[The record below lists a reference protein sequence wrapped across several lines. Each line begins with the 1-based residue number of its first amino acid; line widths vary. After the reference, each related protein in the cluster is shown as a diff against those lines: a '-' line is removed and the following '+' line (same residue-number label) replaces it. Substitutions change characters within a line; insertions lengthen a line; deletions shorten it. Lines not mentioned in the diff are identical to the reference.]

1 MKNFALAIGLLF
13 FSQVSNAVE
22 LLQAQYDNQS
32 QVLTLDVVYVGG
44 LKEHKF
50 SLVFDPCNV
59 ENGTKQIAARLM
71 DSGYDDTGRQEI
83 FETIQI
89 PLNSVT
95 CKPATLWVR
104 SGRFSQK
111 SIWID

>member
-1 MKNFALAIGLLF
+1 MKNFTLALGLLF
-13 FSQVSNAVE
+13 FSQLSNAAE

-32 QVLTLDVVYVGG
+32 QVLTLDVVYMGG

-50 SLVFDPCNV
+50 SLALDQCNL
-59 ENGTKQIAARLM
+59 ENGTKQIAARM
-71 DSGYDDTGRQEI
+71 IDTGYDDTGRQEI

-89 PLNSVT
+89 PLNSMT
-95 CKPATLWVR
+95 CKPATLWIR

-111 SIWID
+111 SVWID

>member
-1 MKNFALAIGLLF
+1 MKNFFLAMGLLF
-13 FSQVSNAVE
+13 FSQISNAAE
-22 LLQAQYDNQS
+22 LLQVQYDSQS

-50 SLVFDPCNV
+50 SLLLDQCSV
-59 ENGTKQIAARLM
+59 ENGTKQLAARLI
-71 DSGYDDTGRQEI
+71 DSGYNDTGRQEI

-89 PLNSVT
+89 PLKSVT

-111 SIWID
+111 SVWID

>member
-1 MKNFALAIGLLF
+1 MKNFFLAIGLLF
-13 FSQVSNAVE
+13 LSQILNAAE

-50 SLVFDPCNV
+50 SLALDPCSL
-59 ENGTKQIAARLM
+59 ENGTMQIAARLI
-71 DSGYDDTGRQEI
+71 DSGFDDTGRQEI
-83 FETIQI
+83 FETVQI

-95 CKPATLWVR
+95 CKPATLWIR

-111 SIWID
+111 SVWIE

>member
-1 MKNFALAIGLLF
+1 MKSFFLGLGLLF
-13 FSQVSNAVE
+13 FSQLSSATE

-50 SLVFDPCNV
+50 SLVFDQCNF
-59 ENGTKQIAARLM
+59 ENGTKQIAARLI
-71 DSGYDDTGRQEI
+71 DSGSDDTGRHEVFDI
-83 FETIQI
+83 IQI

-95 CKPATLWVR
+95 CKPATLWIR

-111 SIWID
+111 SVWID